1 VSRDAGSAARGAG
14 EPRGSPSPRTRCR
27 GRAGARNDE
36 GQVLLLLLG
45 YTVIALLVIVVV
57 VDISAIHLQR
67 ARLSALADAAAL
79 DAADAL
85 DRARFYTEGAAGGE
99 PGDGEPGDGA
109 GDAVVPVSDATVR
122 ESVEDFL
129 AVAAPHARL
138 RRPAV
143 GAPTGSPDGVSVEVT
158 LVAEGRV
165 PLVAFVVGRWRDGVP
180 LRVTSHARARPVS

>member
-1 VSRDAGSAARGAG
+1 V
-14 EPRGSPSPRTRCR
+14 
-27 GRAGARNDE
+27 RNDE

-67 ARLSALADAAAL
+67 ARLSALADGAAL

-85 DRARFYTEGAAGGE
+85 DRARFYTEGAPDGG
-99 PGDGEPGDGA
+99 PGDTAGDG
-109 GDAVVPVSDATVR
+109 VVPVSDATVR
-122 ESVEDFL
+122 ESVEDYL
-129 AVAAPHARL
+129 TVAAPYARL

-143 GAPTGSPDGVSVEVT
+143 GQPTGTPDGASVEVT

-165 PLVAFVVGRWRDGVP
+165 PLVAFVVGRWREGVP
-180 LRVTSHARARPVS
+180 LRVTSHARARALN

>member
-1 VSRDAGSAARGAG
+1 MRWPEHG
-14 EPRGSPSPRTRCR
+14 RTVRPGVR
-27 GRAGARNDE
+27 PPKRNDE

-67 ARLSALADAAAL
+67 ARLSALADGAAL

-85 DRARFYTEGAAGGE
+85 DRARFYSEGAAAGE
-99 PGDGEPGDGA
+99 PGDAGE
-109 GDAVVPVSDATVR
+109 AVVPVSEATVR
-122 ESVEDFL
+122 DSVEDYL
-129 AVAAPHARL
+129 RVAAPYARL

-143 GAPTGSPDGVSVEVT
+143 GEPTGTSDGVSVEVT

-180 LRVTSHARARPVS
+180 LRVTSHAQARALN

>member
-1 VSRDAGSAARGAG
+1 VTPDQQSAVPGVDKGRRL
-14 EPRGSPSPRTRCR
+14 PVRRR
-27 GRAGARNDE
+27 GRSRDE
-36 GQVLLLLLG
+36 GQVSLLLLG

-85 DRARFYTEGAAGGE
+85 DRARFYTEGAAGGQQ
-99 PGDGEPGDGA
+99 GAA

-122 ESVEDFL
+122 DSVADYL
-129 AVAAPHARL
+129 AVAAPYARL

-143 GAPTGSPDGVSVEVT
+143 GRPTGTPDGVSVEVT

-165 PLVAFVVGRWRDGVP
+165 PLVSFVVGRWRDGVP
-180 LRVTSHARARPVS
+180 LRVTSHARARAVP

>member
-1 VSRDAGSAARGAG
+1 VRWVEGAG
-14 EPRGSPSPRTRCR
+14 APGADEVRGPPFPALGVRCR
-27 GRAGARNDE
+27 GRPRARNDD

-45 YTVIALLVIVVV
+45 YTVLALLVIVVV

-85 DRARFYTEGAAGGE
+85 DRARFYTEGAPGGA
-99 PGDGEPGDGA
+99 PGDGA

-122 ESVEDFL
+122 DSVEDYL
-129 AVAAPHARL
+129 ADAAPHARL
-138 RRPAV
+138 QRPAV
-143 GAPTGSPDGVSVEVT
+143 GTPTGSPDGVSVEVT

-165 PLVAFVVGRWRDGVP
+165 PMVAFVVGRWRDGVP
-180 LRVTSHARARPVS
+180 LRVTSHARARPVN